1 MPTSINRRSLV
12 ISAVAV
18 ATGAAAASP
27 STPLNRWAIGY
38 WKSDAELSVR
48 NWYFQGQHQLNDNQ
62 RDRLRELFGHLEY
75 RIDRT
80 VLTVIEK
87 GRKRSWPYRVSSETS
102 SSITL
107 QLRGQDAPP
116 DITLYAAGDDI
127 LFIRAMGVNLEYFRR
142 TLA

>member
-1 MPTSINRRSLV
+1 
-12 ISAVAV
+12 
-18 ATGAAAASP
+18 
-27 STPLNRWAIGY
+27 
-38 WKSDAELSVR
+38 VR

-80 VLTVIEK
+80 VFTVIER
-87 GRKRSWPYRVSSETS
+87 GRKHSWPYRVSSETS

-116 DITLYAAGDDI
+116 DITLYAAGEDV
-127 LFIRAMGVNLEYFRR
+127 LFIKPVGVNLEYFRR
-142 TLA
+142 TVA